1 MDPRLFALAVGNFV
15 IATGMLVVPGM
26 LNEMAADLD
35 RPVTTVGQLTTAF
48 AIAVA
53 LGAPLLAVMTTH
65 IDRRRLLVVAL
76 ALCAAAHVGAAIAP
90 GFATLLATRVV
101 AGIAAALFTPQAA
114 ATVGLLV
121 PPEKRGGAMAFV
133 FLGFSVGNIAGL
145 PLGAWIGAQFGWRVT
160 MALVA
165 LLAIAVMAWTRLAL
179 PSKLAVAPL
188 DRRAWGDIARN
199 TALVTTILVT
209 VLSGA
214 AQFVLF
220 TYIAPVVREAGATP
234 NMLSLSFMWFGIC
247 GFIGN
252 VIGARIIDRVGP
264 PRVVLISLGVMV
276 AAFVLWPAAKGSLV
290 ATLLVLGL
298 WGLGCFASNSAQQVR
313 LVGLSLR
320 LAPAS
325 VAFNSSA
332 IYLGQALGA
341 VLGALVISQ
350 VGLDGLSYTGV
361 AIFAAAIAM
370 SQWAAR
376 LARKHGQKA

>member
-1 MDPRLFALAVGNFV
+1 MDPRLLALAVGNFV

-48 AIAVA
+48 AMAVA
-53 LGAPLLAVMTTH
+53 IGAPLLAVTTTR
-65 IDRRRLLVVAL
+65 IDRRTLLVFAL
-76 ALCAAAHVGAAIAP
+76 GLCAAAHVSAALAP
-90 GFATLLATRVV
+90 GFLTLVAARVA
-101 AGIAAALFTPQAA
+101 AGLAAALFTPQAA

-145 PLGAWIGAQFGWRVT
+145 PLGTWVGAQFGWRTT
-160 MALVA
+160 MAAVA
-165 LLAIAVMAWTRLAL
+165 ALAL
-179 PSKLAVAPL
+179 IVMLWARFALPAKLAVTPL
-188 DRRAWGDIARN
+188 DRRAWGEIARHR
-199 TALVTTILVT
+199 ALVATILVT

-220 TYIAPVVREAGATP
+220 AYIAPAMQAIGATP
-234 NMLSLSFMWFGIC
+234 AVLGLSFMWFGVF
-247 GFIGN
+247 GFVGN
-252 VIGARIIDRVGP
+252 VIGARTIDRLGP
-264 PRVVLISLGVMV
+264 PRVVLIALGLIL
-276 AAFVLWPAAKGSLV
+276 AAFVLWPMAQASIAATF
-290 ATLLVLGL
+290 AVLAL
-298 WGLGCFASNSAQQVR
+298 WGLGCFAANSAQQVR

-341 VLGALVISQ
+341 VFGALVISQ
-350 VGLDGLSYTGV
+350 VGLGGLSYAGLV
-361 AIFAAAIAM
+361 VLIAAIAM
-370 SQWAAR
+370 SQWAER
-376 LARKHGQKA
+376 LARK

>member
-1 MDPRLFALAVGNFV
+1 MDPRLLALAVGNFV

-48 AIAVA
+48 AMAVA
-53 LGAPLLAVMTTH
+53 IGAPLLAVTTTR
-65 IDRRRLLVVAL
+65 IDRRTLLVFAL
-76 ALCAAAHVGAAIAP
+76 GLCAAAHVSAALAP
-90 GFATLLATRVV
+90 GFLTLVAARVA
-101 AGIAAALFTPQAA
+101 AGLAAALFTPQAA

-145 PLGAWIGAQFGWRVT
+145 PLGTWVGAQFGWRTT
-160 MALVA
+160 MAAVA
-165 LLAIAVMAWTRLAL
+165 ALAL
-179 PSKLAVAPL
+179 IVMLWARFALPAKLAVTPL
-188 DRRAWGDIARN
+188 DRRAWGEIARHR
-199 TALVTTILVT
+199 ALVATILVT

-220 TYIAPVVREAGATP
+220 AYIAPAMQAIGATP
-234 NMLSLSFMWFGIC
+234 AVLGLSFMWFGVF
-247 GFIGN
+247 GFVGN
-252 VIGARIIDRVGP
+252 VIGARTIDRLGP
-264 PRVVLISLGVMV
+264 PRVVLIALGLIL
-276 AAFVLWPAAKGSLV
+276 AAFVLWPMAQASIAATF
-290 ATLLVLGL
+290 AVLAL
-298 WGLGCFASNSAQQVR
+298 WGLGCFAANSAQQVR

-341 VLGALVISQ
+341 VFGALVISQ
-350 VGLDGLSYTGV
+350 VGLGGLSYAGLAV
-361 AIFAAAIAM
+361 MIAAIAM
-370 SQWAAR
+370 SQWAER
-376 LARKHGQKA
+376 LARK

>member
-1 MDPRLFALAVGNFV
+1 MDPRLLALAVGNFV

-48 AIAVA
+48 AMAVA
-53 LGAPLLAVMTTH
+53 IGAPLLAVTTTR
-65 IDRRRLLVVAL
+65 IDRRTLLVFAL
-76 ALCAAAHVGAAIAP
+76 GLCVAAHVSAALAP
-90 GFATLLATRVV
+90 GFLTLVAARVA
-101 AGIAAALFTPQAA
+101 AGLAAALFTPQAA

-145 PLGAWIGAQFGWRVT
+145 PLGTWVGAQFGWRTT
-160 MALVA
+160 MAAVA
-165 LLAIAVMAWTRLAL
+165 ALAL
-179 PSKLAVAPL
+179 VVMLWARFALPAKLAVTPL
-188 DRRAWGDIARN
+188 DRRAWGEIARHR
-199 TALVTTILVT
+199 ALVATILVT

-220 TYIAPVVREAGATP
+220 AYIAPAMQAIGATP
-234 NMLSLSFMWFGIC
+234 AVLGLSFMWFGVF
-247 GFIGN
+247 GFVGN
-252 VIGARIIDRVGP
+252 VIGARTIDRLGP
-264 PRVVLISLGVMV
+264 PRVVLIALGLIL
-276 AAFVLWPAAKGSLV
+276 AAFVLWPVAQASIAATF
-290 ATLLVLGL
+290 AVLAL
-298 WGLGCFASNSAQQVR
+298 WGLGCFAANSAQQVR

-341 VLGALVISQ
+341 VFGALVISQ
-350 VGLDGLSYTGV
+350 VGLGGLSYAGLV
-361 AIFAAAIAM
+361 VLIAAIAM
-370 SQWAAR
+370 SQWAER
-376 LARKHGQKA
+376 LARK

>member
-1 MDPRLFALAVGNFV
+1 MDPRLLALAVGNFV

-48 AIAVA
+48 AMAVA
-53 LGAPLLAVMTTH
+53 IGAPLLAVTTTR
-65 IDRRRLLVVAL
+65 IDRRTLLVFAL
-76 ALCAAAHVGAAIAP
+76 GLCAAAHVSAALAP
-90 GFATLLATRVV
+90 GFLTLVAARVA
-101 AGIAAALFTPQAA
+101 AGLAAALFTPQAA

-145 PLGAWIGAQFGWRVT
+145 PLGTWVGAQFGWRTT
-160 MALVA
+160 MAAVA
-165 LLAIAVMAWTRLAL
+165 ALAL
-179 PSKLAVAPL
+179 VVMLWARFALPAKLAVTPL
-188 DRRAWGDIARN
+188 DRRAWGEIARHR
-199 TALVTTILVT
+199 ALVATILVT

-220 TYIAPVVREAGATP
+220 AYIAPAMQAIGATP
-234 NMLSLSFMWFGIC
+234 AVLGLSFMWFGVF
-247 GFIGN
+247 GFVGN
-252 VIGARIIDRVGP
+252 VIGARTIDRLGP
-264 PRVVLISLGVMV
+264 PRVVLIALGLIL
-276 AAFVLWPAAKGSLV
+276 AAFVLWPMAQASIAATF
-290 ATLLVLGL
+290 AVLAL
-298 WGLGCFASNSAQQVR
+298 WGLGCFAANSAQQVR

-341 VLGALVISQ
+341 VFGALVISQ
-350 VGLDGLSYTGV
+350 VGLGGLSYAGLV
-361 AIFAAAIAM
+361 VLIAAIAM
-370 SQWAAR
+370 SQWAER
-376 LARKHGQKA
+376 LARK

>member
-1 MDPRLFALAVGNFV
+1 MDPRLLALAVGNFV

-48 AIAVA
+48 AMAVA
-53 LGAPLLAVMTTH
+53 IGAPLLAVTTTR
-65 IDRRRLLVVAL
+65 IDRRTLLVFAL
-76 ALCAAAHVGAAIAP
+76 GLCAAAHVSAALAP
-90 GFATLLATRVV
+90 GFLTLVAARVA
-101 AGIAAALFTPQAA
+101 AGLAAALFTPQAA

-145 PLGAWIGAQFGWRVT
+145 PLGTWVGAQFGWRTT
-160 MALVA
+160 MAAVA
-165 LLAIAVMAWTRLAL
+165 ALALIVMLWTRFAL
-179 PSKLAVAPL
+179 PAKLAVAPL
-188 DRRAWGDIARN
+188 DRRAWGEIARHR
-199 TALVTTILVT
+199 ALVATILVT

-220 TYIAPVVREAGATP
+220 AYIAPAMQAIGATP
-234 NMLSLSFMWFGIC
+234 AMLGLSFMWFGIF
-247 GFIGN
+247 GFVGN
-252 VIGARIIDRVGP
+252 VIGARTIDRLGP
-264 PRVVLISLGVMV
+264 PRVVLIALGLIL
-276 AAFVLWPAAKGSLV
+276 AAFVLWPVAQASIAATF
-290 ATLLVLGL
+290 AVLAL
-298 WGLGCFASNSAQQVR
+298 WGLGCFAANSAQQVR

-341 VLGALVISQ
+341 VFGALVISQ
-350 VGLDGLSYTGV
+350 VGLGGLSYAGLV
-361 AIFAAAIAM
+361 VLIAAIAM
-370 SQWAAR
+370 SQWAER
-376 LARKHGQKA
+376 LARK

>member
-1 MDPRLFALAVGNFV
+1 MDPRLLALAVGNFV

-48 AIAVA
+48 AMAVA
-53 LGAPLLAVMTTH
+53 IGAPLLAVTTTR
-65 IDRRRLLVVAL
+65 IDRRTLLVFAL
-76 ALCAAAHVGAAIAP
+76 GLCAAAHVSAALAP
-90 GFATLLATRVV
+90 GFLTLVAARVA
-101 AGIAAALFTPQAA
+101 AGLAAALFTPQAA

-145 PLGAWIGAQFGWRVT
+145 PLGTWVGAQFGWRTT
-160 MALVA
+160 MAAVA
-165 LLAIAVMAWTRLAL
+165 ALAL
-179 PSKLAVAPL
+179 VVMLWARFALPAKLAVTPL
-188 DRRAWGDIARN
+188 DRRAWGEIARHR
-199 TALVTTILVT
+199 ALVATILVT

-220 TYIAPVVREAGATP
+220 AYIAPAMQAIGATP
-234 NMLSLSFMWFGIC
+234 AVLGLSFMWFGVF
-247 GFIGN
+247 GFVGN
-252 VIGARIIDRVGP
+252 VIGARTIDRLGP
-264 PRVVLISLGVMV
+264 PRVVLIALGLIL
-276 AAFVLWPAAKGSLV
+276 AAFVLWPMAQASIAATF
-290 ATLLVLGL
+290 AVLAL
-298 WGLGCFASNSAQQVR
+298 WGLGCFAANSAQQVR

-341 VLGALVISQ
+341 VFGALVISQ
-350 VGLDGLSYTGV
+350 VGLGGLSYAGLAV
-361 AIFAAAIAM
+361 MIAAIAM
-370 SQWAAR
+370 SQWAER
-376 LARKHGQKA
+376 LARK

>member
-1 MDPRLFALAVGNFV
+1 MDPRLLALAVGNFV

-48 AIAVA
+48 AMAVA
-53 LGAPLLAVMTTH
+53 IGAPLLAVTTTR
-65 IDRRRLLVVAL
+65 IDRRTLLVFAL
-76 ALCAAAHVGAAIAP
+76 GLCAAAHVSAALAP
-90 GFATLLATRVV
+90 GFLTLVAARVA
-101 AGIAAALFTPQAA
+101 AGLAAALFTPQAA

-145 PLGAWIGAQFGWRVT
+145 PLGTWVGAQFGWRTT
-160 MALVA
+160 MAAVA
-165 LLAIAVMAWTRLAL
+165 ALAL
-179 PSKLAVAPL
+179 VVMLWARFALPAKLAVTPL
-188 DRRAWGDIARN
+188 DRRAWGEIARHR
-199 TALVTTILVT
+199 ALVATILVT

-220 TYIAPVVREAGATP
+220 AYIAPAMQAIGATP
-234 NMLSLSFMWFGIC
+234 AVLGLSFMWFGVF
-247 GFIGN
+247 GFVGN
-252 VIGARIIDRVGP
+252 VIGARTIDRLGP
-264 PRVVLISLGVMV
+264 PRVVLIALGLIL
-276 AAFVLWPAAKGSLV
+276 AAFVLWPMAQASIAATF
-290 ATLLVLGL
+290 AVLAL
-298 WGLGCFASNSAQQVR
+298 WGLGCFAANSAQQVR

-341 VLGALVISQ
+341 VFGALVISQ
-350 VGLDGLSYTGV
+350 VGLGGLSYAGLAV
-361 AIFAAAIAM
+361 MIAAIAM
-370 SQWAAR
+370 SQWAER
-376 LARKHGQKA
+376 LGRHPAK

>member
-1 MDPRLFALAVGNFV
+1 MDPRLLALAVGNFV

-48 AIAVA
+48 AMAVA
-53 LGAPLLAVMTTH
+53 IGAPLLAVTTTR
-65 IDRRRLLVVAL
+65 IDRRTLLVFAL
-76 ALCAAAHVGAAIAP
+76 GLCVAAHVSAALAP
-90 GFATLLATRVV
+90 GFLTLVAARVA
-101 AGIAAALFTPQAA
+101 AGLAAALFTPQAA

-145 PLGAWIGAQFGWRVT
+145 PLGTWVGAQFGWRTT
-160 MALVA
+160 MAAVA
-165 LLAIAVMAWTRLAL
+165 ALAL
-179 PSKLAVAPL
+179 VVMLWARFALPAKLAVAPL
-188 DRRAWGDIARN
+188 DRRAWGEIARHR
-199 TALVTTILVT
+199 ALVATILVT

-220 TYIAPVVREAGATP
+220 AYIAPAMQAIGATP
-234 NMLSLSFMWFGIC
+234 AVLGLSFMWFGVF
-247 GFIGN
+247 GFVGN
-252 VIGARIIDRVGP
+252 VIGARTIDRLGP
-264 PRVVLISLGVMV
+264 PRVVLIALGLIL
-276 AAFVLWPAAKGSLV
+276 AAFVLWPVAQASIAATF
-290 ATLLVLGL
+290 AVLAL
-298 WGLGCFASNSAQQVR
+298 WGLGCFAANSAQQVR

-341 VLGALVISQ
+341 VFGALVISQ
-350 VGLDGLSYTGV
+350 VGLGGLSYAGLV
-361 AIFAAAIAM
+361 VLIAAIAM
-370 SQWAAR
+370 SQWAER
-376 LARKHGQKA
+376 LARK

>member
-1 MDPRLFALAVGNFV
+1 MDPRLLALAVGNFV

-26 LNEMAADLD
+26 LNEMAADLG

-48 AIAVA
+48 AVAVA
-53 LGAPLLAVMTTH
+53 LGAPLLAVTTTR
-65 IDRRRLLVVAL
+65 IDRRALLVFAL

-90 GFATLLATRVV
+90 GFLALFAARVA
-101 AGIAAALFTPQAA
+101 AGVAAALFTPQAA

-145 PLGAWIGAQFGWRVT
+145 PIGTWVGAQFGWRTT
-160 MALVA
+160 MAAVAVVA
-165 LLAIAVMAWTRLAL
+165 LLVMIWTRFAL
-179 PSKLAVAPL
+179 PAKLAVAPL
-188 DRRAWGDIARN
+188 DRRAWGEIARHRG
-199 TALVTTILVT
+199 LVATILVT
-209 VLSGA
+209 VLSGT

-220 TYIAPVVREAGATP
+220 TYIAPAVLATGATP
-234 NMLSLSFMWFGIC
+234 TTLGLLFMWFGIC

-252 VIGARIIDRVGP
+252 LIGARTIDRLGP
-264 PRVVLISLGVMV
+264 PRVVLIALGVML
-276 AAFVLWPAAKGSLV
+276 AAFVLWPLTRASLAATV
-290 ATLLVLGL
+290 VVLGL
-298 WGLGCFASNSAQQVR
+298 WGLGCFAANSAQQVR

-341 VLGALVISQ
+341 VLGAVVIAA
-350 VGLDGLSYTGV
+350 VGLDGLSYAGV
-361 AIFAAAIAM
+361 AIFIAAIAM
-370 SQWAAR
+370 SQWAER
-376 LARKHGQKA
+376 LGRHPAK

>member
-1 MDPRLFALAVGNFV
+1 MDPRLLALAVGNFV

-48 AIAVA
+48 AMAVA
-53 LGAPLLAVMTTH
+53 IGAPLLAVTTTR
-65 IDRRRLLVVAL
+65 IDRRTLLVFAL
-76 ALCAAAHVGAAIAP
+76 GLCAAAHVSAALAP
-90 GFATLLATRVV
+90 GFLTLVAARVA
-101 AGIAAALFTPQAA
+101 AGLAAALFTPQAA

-145 PLGAWIGAQFGWRVT
+145 PLGTWVGAQFGWRTT
-160 MALVA
+160 MAAVA
-165 LLAIAVMAWTRLAL
+165 ALAL
-179 PSKLAVAPL
+179 VVMLWARFALPAKLAVTPL
-188 DRRAWGDIARN
+188 DRRAWGEIARHR
-199 TALVTTILVT
+199 ALVATILVT

-220 TYIAPVVREAGATP
+220 AYIAPAMQAIGATP
-234 NMLSLSFMWFGIC
+234 AVLGLSFMWFGVF
-247 GFIGN
+247 GFVGN
-252 VIGARIIDRVGP
+252 VIGARTIDRLGP
-264 PRVVLISLGVMV
+264 PRVVLIALGLIL
-276 AAFVLWPAAKGSLV
+276 AAFVLWPVAQASIAATF
-290 ATLLVLGL
+290 AVLAL
-298 WGLGCFASNSAQQVR
+298 WGLGCFAANSAQQVR

-341 VLGALVISQ
+341 VFGALVISQ
-350 VGLDGLSYTGV
+350 VGLGGLSYAGLV
-361 AIFAAAIAM
+361 VLIAAIAM
-370 SQWAAR
+370 SQWAER
-376 LARKHGQKA
+376 LARK

>member
-1 MDPRLFALAVGNFV
+1 MDPRLLALAVGNFV

-48 AIAVA
+48 AMAVA
-53 LGAPLLAVMTTH
+53 IGAPLLAVTTTR
-65 IDRRRLLVVAL
+65 IDRRTLLVFAL
-76 ALCAAAHVGAAIAP
+76 GLCVAAHVSAALAP
-90 GFATLLATRVV
+90 GFLTLVAARVA
-101 AGIAAALFTPQAA
+101 AGLAAALFTPQAA

-145 PLGAWIGAQFGWRVT
+145 PLGTWVGAQFGWRTT
-160 MALVA
+160 MAAVA
-165 LLAIAVMAWTRLAL
+165 ALAL
-179 PSKLAVAPL
+179 VVMLWARFALPAKLAVTPL
-188 DRRAWGDIARN
+188 DRRAWGEIARHR
-199 TALVTTILVT
+199 ALVATILVT

-220 TYIAPVVREAGATP
+220 AYIAPAMQAIGATP
-234 NMLSLSFMWFGIC
+234 AVLGLSFMWFGVF
-247 GFIGN
+247 GFVGN
-252 VIGARIIDRVGP
+252 VIGARTIDRLGP
-264 PRVVLISLGVMV
+264 PRVVLIALGLIL
-276 AAFVLWPAAKGSLV
+276 AAFVLWPMAQASIAATF
-290 ATLLVLGL
+290 AVLAL
-298 WGLGCFASNSAQQVR
+298 WGLGCFAANSAQQVR

-341 VLGALVISQ
+341 VFGALVISQ
-350 VGLDGLSYTGV
+350 VGLGGLSYAGLV
-361 AIFAAAIAM
+361 VLIAAIAM
-370 SQWAAR
+370 SQWAER
-376 LARKHGQKA
+376 LARK

>member
-1 MDPRLFALAVGNFV
+1 MDPRLLALAVGNFV

-48 AIAVA
+48 AMAVA
-53 LGAPLLAVMTTH
+53 IGAPLLAVTTTR
-65 IDRRRLLVVAL
+65 IDRRTLLVFAL
-76 ALCAAAHVGAAIAP
+76 GLCVAAHVSAALAP
-90 GFATLLATRVV
+90 GFLTLVAARVA
-101 AGIAAALFTPQAA
+101 AGLAAALFTPQAA

-145 PLGAWIGAQFGWRVT
+145 PLGTWVGAQFGWRTT
-160 MALVA
+160 MAAVA
-165 LLAIAVMAWTRLAL
+165 ALAL
-179 PSKLAVAPL
+179 VVMLWARFALPAKLAVTPL
-188 DRRAWGDIARN
+188 DRRAWGEIARHR
-199 TALVTTILVT
+199 ALVATILVT

-220 TYIAPVVREAGATP
+220 AYIAPAMQAIGATP
-234 NMLSLSFMWFGIC
+234 AVLGLSFMWFGVF
-247 GFIGN
+247 GFVGN
-252 VIGARIIDRVGP
+252 VIGARTIDRLGP
-264 PRVVLISLGVMV
+264 PRVVLIALGLIL
-276 AAFVLWPAAKGSLV
+276 AAFVLWPMAQASIAATF
-290 ATLLVLGL
+290 AVLAL
-298 WGLGCFASNSAQQVR
+298 WGLGCFAANSAQQVR

-341 VLGALVISQ
+341 VFGALVISQ
-350 VGLDGLSYTGV
+350 VGLGGLSYAGLAV
-361 AIFAAAIAM
+361 MIAAIAM
-370 SQWAAR
+370 SQWAER
-376 LARKHGQKA
+376 LARK

>member
-1 MDPRLFALAVGNFV
+1 MDPRLLALAVGNFV

-48 AIAVA
+48 AMAVA
-53 LGAPLLAVMTTH
+53 IGAPLLAVTTTR
-65 IDRRRLLVVAL
+65 IDRRTLLVFAL
-76 ALCAAAHVGAAIAP
+76 GLCAAAHVSAALAP
-90 GFATLLATRVV
+90 GFLTLVAARVA
-101 AGIAAALFTPQAA
+101 AGLAAALFTPQAA

-145 PLGAWIGAQFGWRVT
+145 PLGTWVGAQFGWRTT
-160 MALVA
+160 MAAVA
-165 LLAIAVMAWTRLAL
+165 ALAL
-179 PSKLAVAPL
+179 VVMLWARFALPAKLAVTPL
-188 DRRAWGDIARN
+188 DRRAWGEIARHR
-199 TALVTTILVT
+199 ALVATILVT

-220 TYIAPVVREAGATP
+220 AYIAPAMQAIGATP
-234 NMLSLSFMWFGIC
+234 AVLGLSFMWFGVF
-247 GFIGN
+247 GFVGN
-252 VIGARIIDRVGP
+252 VIGARTIDRLGP
-264 PRVVLISLGVMV
+264 PRVVLIALGLIL
-276 AAFVLWPAAKGSLV
+276 AAFVLWPVAQASIAATF
-290 ATLLVLGL
+290 AVLAL
-298 WGLGCFASNSAQQVR
+298 WGLGCFAANSAQQVR

-341 VLGALVISQ
+341 VFGALVISQ
-350 VGLDGLSYTGV
+350 VGLGGLSYAGLAV
-361 AIFAAAIAM
+361 MIAAIAM
-370 SQWAAR
+370 SQWAER
-376 LARKHGQKA
+376 LARK

>member
-1 MDPRLFALAVGNFV
+1 MDPRLLALAVGNFV

-48 AIAVA
+48 AMAVA
-53 LGAPLLAVMTTH
+53 IGAPLLAVTTTR
-65 IDRRRLLVVAL
+65 IDRRTLLVFAL
-76 ALCAAAHVGAAIAP
+76 GLCAAAHIGAALAP
-90 GFATLLATRVV
+90 GFLTLVAARVA
-101 AGIAAALFTPQAA
+101 AGLAAALFTPQAA

-145 PLGAWIGAQFGWRVT
+145 PLGTWVGAQFGWRTT
-160 MALVA
+160 MAAVA
-165 LLAIAVMAWTRLAL
+165 ALAL
-179 PSKLAVAPL
+179 VVMLWARFALPAKLAVTPL
-188 DRRAWGDIARN
+188 DRRAWGEIARHR
-199 TALVTTILVT
+199 ALVATILVT

-220 TYIAPVVREAGATP
+220 AYIAPAMQAIGATP
-234 NMLSLSFMWFGIC
+234 AVLGLSFMWFGVF
-247 GFIGN
+247 GFVGN
-252 VIGARIIDRVGP
+252 VIGARTIDRLGP
-264 PRVVLISLGVMV
+264 PRVVLIALGLIL
-276 AAFVLWPAAKGSLV
+276 AAFVLWPVAQASIAATF
-290 ATLLVLGL
+290 AVLAL
-298 WGLGCFASNSAQQVR
+298 WGLGCFAANSAQQVR

-341 VLGALVISQ
+341 VFGALVISQ
-350 VGLDGLSYTGV
+350 VGLGGLSYAGLV
-361 AIFAAAIAM
+361 VLIAAIAM
-370 SQWAAR
+370 SQWAER
-376 LARKHGQKA
+376 LARK